1 MDVDPV
7 EVVAYKLP
15 VHSDPGVPSSD
26 YRLLAHLALY
36 SACSAWVGELY
47 AVVVGDVGRPAS
59 YAAVTVEDAGLDAAL
74 GAAAVVVGAV
84 RDVAEDAEKGVEKD
98 VEKDAETDAGKGG
111 EIVDEVDAGGETV
124 VAEAADD
131 FAAGDFAGNVELVVD
146 AAELSAVSA
155 AAAASGDHLPL
166 ELLAV
171 AVLHKPVAVERDGGY
186 QGVDV
191 GH

>member
-7 EVVAYKLP
+7 EVVAYTLP

-26 YRLLAHLALY
+26 YHLLAHLALY
-36 SACSAWVGELY
+36 SAYSAWVGELY

-59 YAAVTVEDAGLDAAL
+59 YVAVTVEDAGLDAAL

-98 VEKDAETDAGKGG
+98 VEKDAETDEGKGG

-124 VAEAADD
+124 VAEAAD
-131 FAAGDFAGNVELVVD
+131 DFAGNVELVVD

-166 ELLAV
+166 ELLAA